1 MKYKDLK
8 DLSTTFKIENNVA
21 GILTLNL
28 KRDESKKYSFNQ
40 SICLEGQHNSWKCD
54 SFYKKVD
61 QILHGH

>member
-28 KRDESKKYSFNQ
+28 KRDESKKYYFNQ
-40 SICLEGQHNSWKCD
+40 SICLEGQHNS
-54 SFYKKVD
+54 
-61 QILHGH
+61 

>member
-28 KRDESKKYSFNQ
+28 KRDE
-40 SICLEGQHNSWKCD
+40 
-54 SFYKKVD
+54 
-61 QILHGH
+61 